1 MTKTTVKPL
10 RKGLILF
17 NWSDDLNSR
26 VGRFW
31 VLSICRLFAFSQVEQ
46 RGNKMKILVL
56 VQKPRVFEI
65 GNCKGFFEIGNCK
78 GFFEIGNC
86 KGFFKPKSKTFA
98 FSHIVPMGTANN
110 LQMHEIT

>member
-1 MTKTTVKPL
+1 
-10 RKGLILF
+10 
-17 NWSDDLNSR
+17 
-26 VGRFW
+26 
-31 VLSICRLFAFSQVEQ
+31 
-46 RGNKMKILVL
+46 MKILVL

-78 GFFEIGNC
+78 GFFE
-86 KGFFKPKSKTFA
+86 PKSNTFA